1 MLFPLGEGKCSSAG
15 VTMRPDTTSE
25 MYFWSRVKKLVQI
38 EIRALSW
45 VAGKIDL
52 YLATLLDIAQAI

>member
-1 MLFPLGEGKCSSAG
+1 LRRRGECSSAG
-15 VTMRPDTTSE
+15 VTMRPDKTSE

-38 EIRALSW
+38 DIRALSW

-52 YLATLLDIAQAI
+52 YLATLLDITQAI